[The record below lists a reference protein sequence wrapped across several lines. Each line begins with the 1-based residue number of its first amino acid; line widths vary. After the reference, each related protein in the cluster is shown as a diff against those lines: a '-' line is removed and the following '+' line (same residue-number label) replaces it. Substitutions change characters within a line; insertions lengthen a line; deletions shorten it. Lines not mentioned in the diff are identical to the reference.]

1 MKTRIALFDFDGT
14 ITRKDSL
21 LVFIWY
27 VKGPVRFVVGF
38 TLLSPFLLAMK
49 AGFMTNQ
56 RGKEIV
62 LRYFFGGTPLS
73 VFDRWCVEFAN
84 TRIPSIIRPAALDE
98 IRRLQKDGTE
108 VVIVSAS
115 PENWLSAWTT
125 ANGLSLLG
133 TRLELA
139 KGKITGMI
147 QGKNCHGTEK
157 VRRVL
162 EKYPMDKN
170 YITNAYGD
178 TKGDLPMLQMAGN
191 QYWKPFR

>member
-62 LRYFFGGTPLS
+62 LRYFFGGTPCLFS
-73 VFDRWCVEFAN
+73 TVGV
-84 TRIPSIIRPAALDE
+84 
-98 IRRLQKDGTE
+98 
-108 VVIVSAS
+108 
-115 PENWLSAWTT
+115 
-125 ANGLSLLG
+125 LSLQIPEFHPLSG
-133 TRLELA
+133 LPHWM
-139 KGKITGMI
+139 KS
-147 QGKNCHGTEK
+147 
-157 VRRVL
+157 
-162 EKYPMDKN
+162 
-170 YITNAYGD
+170 GD
-178 TKGDLPMLQMAGN
+178 CKRTARKS
-191 QYWKPFR
+191 